1 MLLLISGEGPTDM
14 GKVDADFFLPGP
26 MACFVDQW
34 IGDRT
39 GYSLIGTEHVALIE
53 EGELSTRAKKI
64 KPLVRRGKK
73 TQQET
78 RYFYKNAR
86 ALAKIGLEFIKKR
99 DRDVVAV
106 LFRDA
111 DGTASADRGQWRHKY
126 ESMLSGFLAEQ
137 FAYGVPMVP
146 KPKSEAWIL
155 CALRESYG
163 NCAFLENEPG
173 NDRSPNALKMQLA
186 AHLGRPATR
195 EALLEKIEQGLLDVR
210 RIEMPS
216 MQAFRQRCDDV
227 LDLLKF
233 PSRYL

>member
-14 GKVDADFFLPGP
+14 GRLDGACFLPGA

-34 IGDRT
+34 VRDRI
-39 GYSLIGTEHVALIE
+39 GYSLIEAEQVALIDE
-53 EGELSTRAKKI
+53 SRLCKRAKKT
-64 KPLVRRGKK
+64 KPLSRRGKK
-73 TQQET
+73 TKQET

-86 ALAKIGLEFIKKR
+86 ALAQIARLYVKSR
-99 DRDVVAV
+99 DTEVLAI

-111 DGTASADRGQWRHKY
+111 DGTASAGRGQWRDKY
-126 ESMLSGFLAEQ
+126 ASMIDGFKAEA
-137 FAYGVPMVP
+137 FGYGVPMIP

-155 CALRESYG
+155 CALREKYR
-163 NCAFLENEPG
+163 NCACLENESG
-173 NDRSPNALKMQLA
+173 NDRSPNALKKQLA
-186 AHLGRPATR
+186 EHLGRSATR
-195 EALLEKIEQGLLDVR
+195 EALLEKIEKGFLDVR

-233 PSRYL
+233 PPRHL